1 MKGNEDKFST
11 PSKDCITDD
20 TKESGHAKQP
30 TKRERDKPDV
40 SHLPYVLRTWKAEIR
55 TASGKIRHFAHKA
68 DELIE
73 FEAIIKNNLKEGER
87 VVGIIGGG

>member
-1 MKGNEDKFST
+1 MKDKEDKFTT
-11 PSKDCITDD
+11 PSKDCIIDD
-20 TKESGHAKQP
+20 TKDSVTVKPA
-30 TKRERDKPDV
+30 KRERDRPDI
-40 SHLPYVLRTWKAEIR
+40 SHLPYVLRTWKAEIK

-73 FEAIIKNNLKEGER
+73 FEAIIKSNLKEGER